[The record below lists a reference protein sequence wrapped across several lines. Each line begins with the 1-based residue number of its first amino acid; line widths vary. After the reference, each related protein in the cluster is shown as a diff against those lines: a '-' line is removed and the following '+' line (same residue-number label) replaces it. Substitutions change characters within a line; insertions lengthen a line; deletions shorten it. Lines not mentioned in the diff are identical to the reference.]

1 MKIPVKTN
9 RSLLMYWLLSFVTC
23 GIYTFIFIHE
33 LAKDM
38 NVIGYG
44 DGQETAGL
52 GKFIVFNI
60 LTCGIYSYI
69 WYYQIAER
77 LSINGPRY
85 NVGIQ
90 ETGMTVLLWMT
101 LGSLLC
107 GIGPLIGLY
116 IIIKNANTVAF
127 AYMAQN

>member
-1 MKIPVKTN
+1 
-9 RSLLMYWLLSFVTC
+9 
-23 GIYTFIFIHE
+23 
-33 LAKDM
+33 M
-38 NVIGYG
+38 NTIGYG
-44 DGQETAGL
+44 DGQETVGL
-52 GKFIVFNI
+52 GKIIVFNI

-77 LSINGPRY
+77 LYINGRRY